1 MADLKITQLPVV
13 TAVGDGDPLVAVVG
27 GVTSQVTKANLLAG
41 LGGGRATVSAAA
53 PQNPSEGDQWWDT
66 TGSPDAALKVRIGSS
81 WVSAADPRV
90 ATWARAVSPSGTA
103 PVARLGTGS
112 ATASV
117 FLRGDGTWAVP
128 PAGGG
133 GGGLTTTQVDA
144 RVATWARAV
153 LPFGIA
159 PAARLGTGA
168 SGTRFLRADGTWQ
181 IITTLLSSSLPSMDK
196 YAKGNVSTTSVT
208 ITLATLRAQCVET
221 NRDNAYV
228 PPDPIT
234 SNFTEPSGDF
244 YIIRQRFLLST
255 LARWSNLRLMLD
267 VRPDDTV
274 LVFAL
279 LSDRFGRL
287 TGDQLAVAG
296 AAYSQTSA
304 GATTVNDA
312 ITLSDWGSADSDSK
326 WWVML
331 EVYCIEGSGGQQLD
345 YTIGYTPDGGAA
357 VTPATV
363 NAVGGLATVN
373 TPGEQPASL
382 TLGTGLAVVGT
393 VLTAPAGAAPAN
405 WALATSP
412 TGTAPVARL
421 GTGTPTTLKFLRGD
435 GSWAAP
441 TTIGGDTEPIPV
453 SSWAYYHNPTGV
465 VPIVRGGTNSGT
477 AAGARTNL
485 GLGNAAQYT
494 VGTSQG
500 HLAVLASGGRF
511 QVTRLG
517 SGVASTGVFL
527 RGDGAWQV
535 IPFNATQVDA
545 RIVTWARAV
554 SPTGMVP
561 LSRGGTSANSAVAA
575 RSSLGLGTAATHTVG
590 TGSGHLAALGS
601 NGRFALARLGSGSP
615 ASDRFLR
622 GDGAWQVIPFN
633 ASGVD
638 ARIATWARASSPSG
652 QVPIAYGGTGG
663 GTAAAARHNLGLG
676 SAALL
681 IAGNSTGELTVL
693 GPGGV
698 FAPARLGSGTP
709 SSSKFLRGDG
719 AWSDVR
725 AVPTGGTDHQ
735 NLTWENGTYGWRSPI
750 AVATLKRVTKIPA
763 AYDESLLYL
772 THDEIDNT
780 TSAENADL
788 VPGVNDRPG
797 GDFFGWTRGHNGI
810 PATGTLTPNY
820 IPVETI
826 GTSQGT
832 FTGTGADRVVT
843 GWGIEFIGSHNR
855 DFGEA
860 WPVIVIGG
868 FLYNIGG
875 RAWSNSYGLWLFAV
889 INGPTGL
896 TGTNTI
902 NFLSSTLNG
911 LYLLSNG
918 TAITRKAGLWVWNG
932 TAYALL
938 ADPDSEEPF
947 RAIAGHASGEGWGFT
962 RESFRHKSWWLG
974 SDLVHRL
981 LGATIAPDDAGK
993 TWAVTRADG
1002 AIRLRASQ
1010 SEHQD
1015 LTGAEFDPA
1024 GVALAAATAPVS
1036 FFDSSVVQGWTDP
1049 NVMATPGLWAAHTRT
1064 SADGS
1069 SGSVTFIEGDKAN
1082 AFTLGYRHVQRMPPS
1097 IISGSA
1103 DGYLSR
1109 LNLSTLNG
1117 IYLYLG
1123 LTSSE
1128 SGSTAGPNLTETARV
1143 SLGIAVRAADGT
1155 TGKWRISDLG
1165 NDSFSEP
1172 YRWTGASIPTALVT
1186 ALKAAGAQVVLVD
1199 TSNANVN
1206 WDNLTF
1212 GGVSSETQGVGV
1224 KNALILQHRRLRVW
1238 RGADEVD
1245 IRVGTTPG
1253 ASYQLPVLAE
1263 SDRWIGPDADSDTL
1277 YALRAGAA
1285 LHLAR
1290 LPYRS
1295 IVQPAHSG
1303 ASQQLRAVITAG
1315 PATGK
1320 LWDSDVSGAGSAA
1333 AGADLGLTHGLTIGS
1348 FDIVP
1353 EFHAASEIVGMEI
1366 TAGANQELN
1375 LGTTPPFGSFTGDN
1389 QIAPGL
1395 SVAAVQ
1401 VSTYTHTDGTPR
1413 AQLGLNRASGETV
1426 GFLGW
1431 HTAAGQ
1437 GLGKSWYVVNPDGSY
1452 VEFANADAYSVGSS
1466 WLNIRT
1472 GLETTVG
1479 TFAEG
1484 ARFTLICAD
1493 AGGLTLTPYA
1503 AITLK
1508 RNGASTTA
1516 VTAWITHEA
1525 THSLY
1530 YVAPNGTITEMLL
1543 SADTPTAEQMSWLVS
1558 NGPARPAAGEVFTI
1572 LIARK
1577 EGISAAEVPATIEAP
1592 SIIYYTFLPV
1602 PMGTGTNAQPDG
1614 VPVAMSVRND
1624 RLSILYS
1631 QGGVAR
1637 FHVGATSVVRVASE
1651 DVDLDQYIDPA
1662 TPTTLI
1668 MSDSSLLH
1676 QASDFIRKWALILGG
1691 GGAGG
1696 GSGGATETEPGRV
1709 RQILFARAATKPD
1722 VPHYNYIG
1730 GADGYSPPVTSASVW
1745 QGSDPDESSVH
1756 PLWMATAESV
1766 EQEGGGWLTGGWTI
1780 VTIGSFAVRYAV
1792 HLTLNATQFEA
1803 NWHGPPQI
1811 FGVDRWMQIRD
1822 DTGAW
1827 GAPLVVARG
1836 PYVDPFVPLVTGH
1849 YIGAYSQSQIMT
1861 IYGNGNLLGRK
1872 ELLFQVRLFDVFAEP
1887 TTDPIT
1893 TWKGDVQNIWA
1904 KLSTSLNFPIAP
1916 PLSNA
1921 AKDEYAF
1928 CITAHRREGLKIALN
1943 SATTNFYDIAGLQA
1957 TIWVRF
1963 VQDVHAAPCCYD
1975 RIQIFGFDKL
1985 YSRGYLDIS
1994 TR

>member
-1 MADLKITQLPVV
+1 MAL
-13 TAVGDGDPLVAVVG
+13 TAVDLSDASKRVTPTLDHDLIFGARTASIGARAGVASV
-27 GVTSQVTKANLLAG
+27 Q
-41 LGGGRATVSAAA
+41 
-53 PQNPSEGDQWWDT
+53 
-66 TGSPDAALKVRIGSS
+66 ALKDLIGGLDT
-81 WVSAADPRV
+81 AGIDARV
-90 ATWARAVSPSGTA
+90 ASWARHNSPSGTA
-103 PVARLGTGS
+103 PPALLGTGTPS
-112 ATASV
+112 TGV
-117 FLRGDGTWAVP
+117 FLRGDGAWVAP
-128 PAGGG
+128 PASVGS
-133 GGGLTTTQVDA
+133 GGLDATGVDA
-144 RVATWARAV
+144 RIATWARATS
-153 LPFGIA
+153 PSGTA

-168 SGTRFLRADGTWQ
+168 SDTRFLRGDGTWQ
-181 IITTLLSSSLPSMDK
+181 IVTTLLSSSLPSMDK
-196 YAKGNVSTTSVT
+196 YAKGNVSTTST
-208 ITLATLRAQCVET
+208 AIPLATLRAQCVET

-234 SNFTEPSGDF
+234 SNFMEPSGDF
-244 YIIRQRFLLST
+244 YILRQRFLLST

-287 TGDQLAVAG
+287 SGDQLAVAG

-304 GATTVNDA
+304 GMTTVNAA
-312 ITLSDWGSADSDSK
+312 IPLADWGSADSDSK

-345 YTIGYTPDGGAA
+345 YKVGYTPDGASA
-357 VTPATV
+357 VAPADV

-373 TPGEQPASL
+373 TYGEQPASL

-393 VLTAPAGAAPAN
+393 VLTAPSGAAPAN
-405 WALATSP
+405 WALAS
-412 TGTAPVARL
+412 GASGQAPVARL

-435 GSWAAP
+435 GSWATPLAA
-441 TTIGGDTEPIPV
+441 TSDTDGANDPAE
-453 SSWAYYHNPTGV
+453 WALFHNPSGV
-465 VPIVRGGTNSGT
+465 APIVRGGTGSGT
-477 AAGARTNL
+477 PQGARANL

-500 HLAVLASGGRF
+500 HLAVLASGGQF

-517 SGVASTGVFL
+517 SGVASTDKFL
-527 RGDGAWQV
+527 RGDGAWQA

-622 GDGAWQVIPFN
+622 GDGVWQVVPFN

-709 SSSKFLRGDG
+709 SSSNFLRGDG

-735 NLTWENGTYGWRSPI
+735 TLTWENGTYRWRSPI
-750 AVATLKRVTKIPA
+750 AIATLKRVTKIPA

-832 FTGTGADRVVT
+832 FTGTGAARVVT

-868 FLYNIGG
+868 YLYNIGG

-896 TGTNTI
+896 TGTKTI

-938 ADPDSEEPF
+938 DDPDSEEPF
-947 RAIAGHASGEGWGFT
+947 RAIAGHASGDGWGFT

-974 SDLVHRL
+974 SDRVHRL

-1049 NVMATPGLWAAHTRT
+1049 NVMATPGLWAAHKRT

-1069 SGSVTFIEGDKAN
+1069 SGSVTFVEGDKTN

-1109 LNLSTLNG
+1109 LNLSTANG

-1128 SGSTAGPNLTETARV
+1128 SGSTAGPNFTETARV

-1172 YRWTGASIPTALVT
+1172 YRWTGASIPSALVN
-1186 ALKAAGAQVVLVD
+1186 ALQAAGAQVVLVD

-1206 WDNLTF
+1206 WDALTF
-1212 GGVSSETQGVGV
+1212 GGVSSETQGVGI

-1277 YALRAGAA
+1277 YALRVGAA

-1333 AGADLGLTHGLTIGS
+1333 AGAELGLTQGLTIGS

-1366 TAGANQELN
+1366 TAGVNQELN

-1401 VSTYTHTDGTPR
+1401 VSTFTHADGTPR

-1431 HTAAGQ
+1431 QTASGQ

-1452 VEFANADAYSVGSS
+1452 VEFPNADAYSVGSS

-1493 AGGLTLTPYA
+1493 SGGLTLTPYA

-1530 YVAPNGTITEMLL
+1530 YVAPDGTITEMLL
-1543 SADTPTAEQMSWLVS
+1543 SADSPTAEQMSWLVA

-1602 PMGTGTNAQPDG
+1602 PATAQPDG

-1637 FHVGATSVVRVASE
+1637 FHVGATSVVRVADE
-1651 DVDLDQYIDPA
+1651 DIDLDQYIDPS
-1662 TPTTLI
+1662 TPSTLI
-1668 MSDSSLLH
+1668 MSDTSLLH
-1676 QASDFIRKWALILGG
+1676 HASDFIRQWALVLGG
-1691 GGAGG
+1691 SAGG
-1696 GSGGATETEPGRV
+1696 VVVGGTTTQDGRV
-1709 RQILFARAATKPD
+1709 RQIFFARAATKPD
-1722 VPHYNYIG
+1722 EPHYNFIS
-1730 GADGYSPPVTSASVW
+1730 AEDGYSPPVTSTSLW
-1745 QGSDPDESSVH
+1745 QGSDPDTSSTL

-1766 EQEGGGWLTGGWTI
+1766 ERATGGWQTSTWTVI
-1780 VTIGSFAVRYAV
+1780 E
-1792 HLTLNATQFEA
+1792 LTTFTVEYSNFFNA
-1803 NWHGPPQI
+1803 NWHPGPLNYL
-1811 FGVDRWMQIRD
+1811 DNWMRLRGSNGQ
-1822 DTGAW
+1822 W
-1827 GAPLVVARG
+1827 GAPLRLSRTVENHPWV
-1836 PYVDPFVPLVTGH
+1836 PFMYST
-1849 YIGAYSQSQIMT
+1849 YIGGGSARQRASV
-1861 IYGNGNLLGRK
+1861 LLAQQ
-1872 ELLFQVRLFDVFAEP
+1872 LLRA
-1887 TTDPIT
+1887 I
-1893 TWKGDVQNIWA
+1893 
-1904 KLSTSLNFPIAP
+1904 
-1916 PLSNA
+1916 
-1921 AKDEYAF
+1921 
-1928 CITAHRREGLKIALN
+1928 
-1943 SATTNFYDIAGLQA
+1943 
-1957 TIWVRF
+1957 
-1963 VQDVHAAPCCYD
+1963 
-1975 RIQIFGFDKL
+1975 
-1985 YSRGYLDIS
+1985 
-1994 TR
+1994 

>member
-1 MADLKITQLPVV
+1 MAL
-13 TAVGDGDPLVAVVG
+13 TAVDLSDSGKRVTPTLDHDLIFGDRTAAIGARAGVASVQALKTLIG
-27 GVTSQVTKANLLAG
+27 GL
-41 LGGGRATVSAAA
+41 
-53 PQNPSEGDQWWDT
+53 DT
-66 TGSPDAALKVRIGSS
+66 TGIDA
-81 WVSAADPRV
+81 RV
-90 ATWARAVSPSGTA
+90 APWARENSPSGTA
-103 PVARLGTGS
+103 PPARLGTG
-112 ATASV
+112 TASTGV
-117 FLRGDGTWAVP
+117 FLRGDGAWVALPAGGATGQSSSSDIDARIATWARVSSPSGMAPLARGGTGSGTASGARTNLGLGTAATYAVGMGSGQLAVLSTGGRFALARLGSGTPHSLLFLRGDGTWADP
-128 PAGGG
+128 LSGGAVG
-133 GGGLTTTQVDA
+133 SSVVD
-144 RVATWARAV
+144 VATWAQ
-153 LPFGIA
+153 
-159 PAARLGTGA
+159 A
-168 SGTRFLRADGTWQ
+168 SA
-181 IITTLLSSSLPSMDK
+181 
-196 YAKGNVSTTSVT
+196 
-208 ITLATLRAQCVET
+208 
-221 NRDNAYV
+221 
-228 PPDPIT
+228 
-234 SNFTEPSGDF
+234 
-244 YIIRQRFLLST
+244 
-255 LARWSNLRLMLD
+255 
-267 VRPDDTV
+267 
-274 LVFAL
+274 
-279 LSDRFGRL
+279 
-287 TGDQLAVAG
+287 
-296 AAYSQTSA
+296 
-304 GATTVNDA
+304 
-312 ITLSDWGSADSDSK
+312 
-326 WWVML
+326 
-331 EVYCIEGSGGQQLD
+331 
-345 YTIGYTPDGGAA
+345 
-357 VTPATV
+357 
-363 NAVGGLATVN
+363 
-373 TPGEQPASL
+373 
-382 TLGTGLAVVGT
+382 
-393 VLTAPAGAAPAN
+393 
-405 WALATSP
+405 
-412 TGTAPVARL
+412 
-421 GTGTPTTLKFLRGD
+421 
-435 GSWAAP
+435 
-441 TTIGGDTEPIPV
+441 
-453 SSWAYYHNPTGV
+453 PTGV
-465 VPIVRGGTNSGT
+465 APIIRGGTGSGT
-477 AAGARTNL
+477 AQGARANL
-485 GLGNAAQYT
+485 GLGNASQYT

-500 HLAVLASGGRF
+500 HLAVLGSGGRF

-535 IPFNATQVDA
+535 IPFDATQVDA
-545 RIVTWARAV
+545 RVATWARAV

-561 LSRGGTSANSAVAA
+561 LSRGGTSATSAVAA

-622 GDGAWQVIPFN
+622 GDGAWQVVPFN

-638 ARIATWARASSPSG
+638 TRIATWARASSPSG
-652 QVPIAYGGTGG
+652 QAPIASGGTGG

-676 SAALL
+676 SAALAT
-681 IAGNSTGELTVL
+681 IGTVANTVPVL
-693 GPGGV
+693 GGGGRY
-698 FAPARLGSGTP
+698 APVRLGSGIP
-709 SSSKFLRGDG
+709 SVSNFLRGDG

-735 NLTWENGTYGWRSPI
+735 NLTWENGTYRWRSPI
-750 AVATLKRVTKIPA
+750 AIATLKRVTKIPA

-832 FTGTGADRVVT
+832 FTGTGAARVVT

-868 FLYNIGG
+868 YLYNIGG

-896 TGTNTI
+896 TGTKTI
-902 NFLSSTLNG
+902 NFLSSTVNG

-938 ADPDSEEPF
+938 DDPDSEEPF
-947 RAIAGHASGEGWGFT
+947 RALAGHASGDGWGFT

-974 SDLVHRL
+974 SDRVHRL

-1010 SEHQD
+1010 SEYRD

-1049 NVMATPGLWAAHTRT
+1049 NVMATPGLWAAHKRT

-1069 SGSVTFIEGDKAN
+1069 SGSVTFIEGDKTN
-1082 AFTLGYRHVQRMPPS
+1082 AFSLGYRHVQRLPPS
-1097 IISGSA
+1097 IISGGA

-1109 LNLSTLNG
+1109 LNLSTANG

-1123 LTSSE
+1123 LASSE
-1128 SGSTAGPNLTETARV
+1128 SGGTAGPNFTEAARV

-1155 TGKWRISDLG
+1155 TGKWRIRDLG
-1165 NDSFSEP
+1165 NDSFNEP
-1172 YRWTGASIPTALVT
+1172 YRWTGASIPSALVT
-1186 ALKAAGAQVVLVD
+1186 ALKVAGAQVVLVD
-1199 TSNANVN
+1199 TSNPNVN
-1206 WDNLTF
+1206 WDQLTF

-1238 RGADEVD
+1238 RGADEVA
-1245 IRVGTTPG
+1245 IHVGTTPG

-1277 YALRAGAA
+1277 YALRVGAA

-1303 ASQQLRAVITAG
+1303 TSQQLRAVITAG

-1320 LWDSDVSGAGSAA
+1320 LWDSDVHGAGSAA
-1333 AGADLGLTHGLTIGS
+1333 AGAELRLTAGLTIGS
-1348 FDIVP
+1348 FDIVR
-1353 EFHAASEIVGMEI
+1353 EFHAVGEIVGMEI
-1366 TAGANQELN
+1366 TAGVNQELN

-1401 VSTYTHTDGTPR
+1401 VSTFTHADGTPR

-1426 GFLGW
+1426 GFSGW
-1431 HTAAGQ
+1431 QTTSGQ

-1452 VEFANADAYSVGSS
+1452 VEFANSDAYSAGSS

-1493 AGGLTLTPYA
+1493 SGGLTLTPYA

-1530 YVAPNGTITEMLL
+1530 YVSPTGAITEMLL
-1543 SADTPTAEQMSWLVS
+1543 SADSPTAEQMSWLVS
-1558 NGPARPAAGEVFTI
+1558 NGPARPAAGDVFTI

-1602 PMGTGTNAQPDG
+1602 PATAQPAG

-1651 DVDLDQYIDPA
+1651 DIDLDQYIDPA
-1662 TPTTLI
+1662 TPSTLI
-1668 MSDSSLLH
+1668 MSDTSLLSH
-1676 QASDFIRKWALILGG
+1676 VSDFIRKWTLVLGG
-1691 GGAGG
+1691 SAGG
-1696 GSGGATETEPGRV
+1696 VVVGGTTTQDGRV
-1709 RQILFARAATKPD
+1709 RQIFFARAATKPD
-1722 VPHYNYIG
+1722 EPHYNFIS
-1730 GADGYSPPVTSASVW
+1730 AEDGYSPPVTSTSLW
-1745 QGSDPDESSVH
+1745 QGSDPDTSSTL

-1766 EQEGGGWLTGGWTI
+1766 ERATGGWQTSTWTVI
-1780 VTIGSFAVRYAV
+1780 E
-1792 HLTLNATQFEA
+1792 LTTFTVEYSNFFTSNQVS
-1803 NWHGPPQI
+1803 NWHPGPLQYT
-1811 FGVDRWMQIRD
+1811 DNWMRLRGSNGQ
-1822 DTGAW
+1822 W
-1827 GAPLVVARG
+1827 GAPLRLSRTIEPNPWTPLLYSTYIAGASLDSVHQIWGNKNFYGRSELMFRVKMF
-1836 PYVDPFVPLVTGH
+1836 DEFVPGT
-1849 YIGAYSQSQIMT
+1849 
-1861 IYGNGNLLGRK
+1861 
-1872 ELLFQVRLFDVFAEP
+1872 
-1887 TTDPIT
+1887 TTDEPLNELGIGRAVWSKMAT
-1893 TWKGDVQNIWA
+1893 SQPWPFAPSGGTDPSNNPPVKDQYAFRLQASIRDGLSLSLGSDAAPDGDVWKQQLTFWI
-1904 KLSTSLNFPIAP
+1904 
-1916 PLSNA
+1916 
-1921 AKDEYAF
+1921 
-1928 CITAHRREGLKIALN
+1928 
-1943 SATTNFYDIAGLQA
+1943 
-1957 TIWVRF
+1957 RF
-1963 VQDVHAAPCCYD
+1963 VKDSGNEAAGNHD
-1975 RIQIFGFDKL
+1975 AIDQIQIFGFGTT
-1985 YSRGYLDIS
+1985 YNRGNLDIS
-1994 TR
+1994 MR

>member
-1 MADLKITQLPVV
+1 MALSAVDLSDASKRV
-13 TAVGDGDPLVAVVG
+13 TPTLDHDLIFGDRTANIGARAGVASV
-27 GVTSQVTKANLLAG
+27 Q
-41 LGGGRATVSAAA
+41 
-53 PQNPSEGDQWWDT
+53 
-66 TGSPDAALKVRIGSS
+66 ALKDLIGGLDT
-81 WVSAADPRV
+81 AGIDARV
-90 ATWARAVSPSGTA
+90 APWARHNSPSGTA
-103 PVARLGTGS
+103 PVARLGTGTPS
-112 ATASV
+112 DLL
-117 FLRGDGTWAVP
+117 FLRGDGTWANP
-128 PAGGG
+128 LAGGATG
-133 GGGLTTTQVDA
+133 QSSASDIDA
-144 RVATWARAV
+144 RIATWAR
-153 LPFGIA
+153 I
-159 PAARLGTGA
+159 
-168 SGTRFLRADGTWQ
+168 
-181 IITTLLSSSLPSMDK
+181 SS
-196 YAKGNVSTTSVT
+196 
-208 ITLATLRAQCVET
+208 
-221 NRDNAYV
+221 
-228 PPDPIT
+228 
-234 SNFTEPSGDF
+234 PSGM
-244 YIIRQRFLLST
+244 
-255 LARWSNLRLMLD
+255 A
-267 VRPDDTV
+267 P
-274 LVFAL
+274 
-279 LSDRFGRL
+279 L
-287 TGDQLAVAG
+287 T
-296 AAYSQTSA
+296 
-304 GATTVNDA
+304 
-312 ITLSDWGSADSDSK
+312 
-326 WWVML
+326 
-331 EVYCIEGSGGQQLD
+331 
-345 YTIGYTPDGGAA
+345 
-357 VTPATV
+357 
-363 NAVGGLATVN
+363 
-373 TPGEQPASL
+373 
-382 TLGTGLAVVGT
+382 
-393 VLTAPAGAAPAN
+393 
-405 WALATSP
+405 
-412 TGTAPVARL
+412 
-421 GTGTPTTLKFLRGD
+421 
-435 GSWAAP
+435 
-441 TTIGGDTEPIPV
+441 
-453 SSWAYYHNPTGV
+453 
-465 VPIVRGGTNSGT
+465 RGGTGSGT
-477 AAGARTNL
+477 AAGARSSLGLGTAATYAVGIGSGQLAELGTGGRFALARLGSGTPHSLLFLRGDGTWADPLSGGAVGSSVVDVATWAQASAPSGVAPILRGGTGSGTASGARSNL
-485 GLGNAAQYT
+485 GLGNASQYT

-500 HLAVLASGGRF
+500 HLAVLGSGGRF

-527 RGDGAWQV
+527 RGDGAWQA

-561 LSRGGTSANSAVAA
+561 LSRGGTSATSAVAA

-638 ARIATWARASSPSG
+638 TRIATWARASSPSG
-652 QVPIAYGGTGG
+652 QAPIASGGTGG
-663 GTAAAARHNLGLG
+663 GTAGAARNNLGLG
-676 SAALL
+676 SAALAT
-681 IAGNSTGELTVL
+681 IGTVANTVPVL
-693 GPGGV
+693 GGGGRY
-698 FAPARLGSGTP
+698 APVRLGSGTP
-709 SSSKFLRGDG
+709 SSDNFLRGDG

-735 NLTWENGTYGWRSPI
+735 NLTWENGTYRWRSPI
-750 AVATLKRVTKIPA
+750 AIATLKRVTKIPA

-788 VPGVNDRPG
+788 VPGVNDRVG

-832 FTGTGADRVVT
+832 FTGTGAARVVT

-868 FLYNIGG
+868 YLYNIGG

-896 TGTNTI
+896 TGTKTI

-938 ADPDSEEPF
+938 DDPDSEEPF
-947 RAIAGHASGEGWGFT
+947 RAIAGHASGDGWGFT

-974 SDLVHRL
+974 SDRVHRL

-1069 SGSVTFIEGDKAN
+1069 SGSVTFVEGDKTN
-1082 AFTLGYRHVQRMPPS
+1082 AFTLGYRHVQRLPPS
-1097 IISGSA
+1097 IISGGA

-1128 SGSTAGPNLTETARV
+1128 SGSTAGPNFTETARV

-1172 YRWTGASIPTALVT
+1172 YRWTGASIPTSLVT

-1206 WDNLTF
+1206 WDALTF
-1212 GGVSSETQGVGV
+1212 GGVSSETQGVGIN
-1224 KNALILQHRRLRVW
+1224 NALILQHRRLRVW

-1277 YALRAGAA
+1277 YALRVGAA

-1295 IVQPAHSG
+1295 IVQPANSG
-1303 ASQQLRAVITAG
+1303 TSQQLRAVITAG

-1333 AGADLGLTHGLTIGS
+1333 AGAELGLTSGLTIGS
-1348 FDIVP
+1348 FDIVS
-1353 EFHAASEIVGMEI
+1353 EFHAVGEIVGMEI
-1366 TAGANQELN
+1366 TAGVNQELN

-1401 VSTYTHTDGTPR
+1401 VSTFTHADGTPR

-1426 GFLGW
+1426 GFSGW
-1431 HTAAGQ
+1431 QTTAGQ

-1493 AGGLTLTPYA
+1493 SGGLTLTPYT

-1543 SADTPTAEQMSWLVS
+1543 SADSPTAEQMSWLVA

-1577 EGISAAEVPATIEAP
+1577 EGISAAEIPATIEAP

-1602 PMGTGTNAQPDG
+1602 PATAPPDG
-1614 VPVAMSVRND
+1614 VPVAMSVRDN

-1637 FHVGATSVVRVASE
+1637 FNVGATSVVRVASE
-1651 DVDLDQYIDPA
+1651 DIDLGQYVDPA
-1662 TPTTLI
+1662 TPSTLI
-1668 MSDSSLLH
+1668 MSDTSLLH
-1676 QASDFIRKWALILGG
+1676 HASDFIRQWALVLGG
-1691 GGAGG
+1691 SAGG
-1696 GSGGATETEPGRV
+1696 VVVGGTTTQDGRV
-1709 RQILFARAATKPD
+1709 RQIFFARAATKPD
-1722 VPHYNYIG
+1722 EPHYNFIS
-1730 GADGYSPPVTSASVW
+1730 AEDGYSPPVTSTSLW
-1745 QGSDPDESSVH
+1745 QGSDPDTSSTL

-1766 EQEGGGWLTGGWTI
+1766 ERATGGWQTSTWTVI
-1780 VTIGSFAVRYAV
+1780 E
-1792 HLTLNATQFEA
+1792 LTTFTVEYSNFFTSNQVS
-1803 NWHGPPQI
+1803 NWHPGPLQYT
-1811 FGVDRWMQIRD
+1811 DNWMRLRGSNGQ
-1822 DTGAW
+1822 W
-1827 GAPLVVARG
+1827 GAPLRLSRTIEPNPWTPLLYSTYIAGASLDSVHQIWGNKNFYGRSELMFRVKMF
-1836 PYVDPFVPLVTGH
+1836 DEFVPGT
-1849 YIGAYSQSQIMT
+1849 
-1861 IYGNGNLLGRK
+1861 
-1872 ELLFQVRLFDVFAEP
+1872 
-1887 TTDPIT
+1887 TTDEPLNELGIGRAVWSKMAT
-1893 TWKGDVQNIWA
+1893 SQPWPFAPSGNTDPSNNPPVKDQYAFRLQASIRDGLSLSLGSDAAPDGDVWKEQLTFWI
-1904 KLSTSLNFPIAP
+1904 
-1916 PLSNA
+1916 
-1921 AKDEYAF
+1921 
-1928 CITAHRREGLKIALN
+1928 
-1943 SATTNFYDIAGLQA
+1943 
-1957 TIWVRF
+1957 RF
-1963 VQDVHAAPCCYD
+1963 VKDSGNEAAGNHD
-1975 RIQIFGFDKL
+1975 AIDQIQIFGFGTT
-1985 YSRGYLDIS
+1985 YNRGNLDIS
-1994 TR
+1994 MR